1 MGNTADMIL
10 CVSHFMKCRHLL
22 AKKKRRG
29 QTNIVAEY
37 TIEIFQWK
45 KTKKMAVV
53 GFQTDEN
60 GRELG
65 RW

>member
-1 MGNTADMIL
+1 MNFYED
-10 CVSHFMKCRHLL
+10 
-22 AKKKRRG
+22 KKFEQKIE
-29 QTNIVAEY
+29 QITEY

-53 GFQTDEN
+53 EFQTDEN
-60 GRELG
+60 GWEVV